1 MEGREAS
8 EIKSWTQKIFLVG
21 GISQEVKE
29 GEIL

>member
-8 EIKSWTQKIFLVG
+8 EIKSWTQKIFLVDDV
-21 GISQEVKE
+21 SQEVKE